1 MFTAALCVIAPNWK
15 FKCPS
20 PSEQLTY
27 SDKKEIIGYLGKMDR
42 KKQESDGITKQH
54 EETSEG

>member
-15 FKCPS
+15 LKCPS

-27 SDKKEIIGYLGKMDR
+27 SDKKEIIGKMDR
-42 KKQESDGITKQH
+42 KKQESDGITKEH